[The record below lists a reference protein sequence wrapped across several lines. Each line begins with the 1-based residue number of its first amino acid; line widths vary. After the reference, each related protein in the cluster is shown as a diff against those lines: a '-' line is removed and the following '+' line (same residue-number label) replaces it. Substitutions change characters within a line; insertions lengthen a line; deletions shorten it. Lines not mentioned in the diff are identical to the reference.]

1 MVEQERAR
9 VPNGGKASLLK
20 LSGMEREL
28 LVPVAHGGAGRLRVA
43 YMSSD
48 FGGHTVG
55 SLIRNLLKL
64 HNRKRCEVCGVGMM
78 KGDGTEWN
86 MEMEASTDRWLSIHG
101 MSDQAAAFAIDALE
115 VHILIDLNG
124 HSKGARLGVLLR
136 RPAPIIIRSS
146 PVVAAAPCVGAL
158 RHAPAHHAL
167 AAPQPCARLQ
177 MRPLPAEPA
186 RAQRPELNARSP
198 PVLLQRRGRAPAPA
212 LVPLT
217 CPALVA
223 PCERL
228 DWWRRTTLAA
238 RATRRAR
245 EAADPCGGPL
255 WLTPVADAQGRN
267 ANR

>member
-1 MVEQERAR
+1 VVEQERAR

-198 PVLLQRRGRAPAPA
+198 PVLRPFSSNVVDARLRLLWCRSHA
-212 LVPLT
+212 LLSSRHVSAWT
-217 CPALVA
+217 
-223 PCERL
+223 
-228 DWWRRTTLAA
+228 
-238 RATRRAR
+238 
-245 EAADPCGGPL
+245 GGAEQP
-255 WLTPVADAQGRN
+255 
-267 ANR
+267 